1 MQTLSEM
8 PGSRSVSRGRG
19 TRKRAS
25 QQIQLSPG
33 STSKRSITFPDEVE
47 LEVDGHDQ
55 NVLEQDML
63 SESIANKDFPA
74 NTPNLDDQEEEMQE
88 SNKTGK

>member
-1 MQTLSEM
+1 M

-19 TRKRAS
+19 TRKRTS

-55 NVLEQDML
+55 NVL
-63 SESIANKDFPA
+63 
-74 NTPNLDDQEEEMQE
+74 
-88 SNKTGK
+88 